1 MPAVNTTLRATHAS
15 GTLTAAPTKVQ
26 TRKGRGFRVRVTNT
40 GGTNPM
46 EISFDS
52 GRSWYPISATGEF
65 ADDVS
70 FHFFYV
76 RSASGTTFSALMFE
90 G

>member
-1 MPAVNTTLRATHAS
+1 MPASNTTLRATHAS
-15 GTLTAAPTKVQ
+15 GTLTATPLKVSTK
-26 TRKGRGFRVRVTNT
+26 KGRGFRVRVTNT

-52 GRSWYPISATGEF
+52 GNKWYPIAKDGEF
-65 ADDVS
+65 ADDIA
-70 FHFFYV
+70 FHYFYL